1 MDVEDTILIG
11 SEPSL
16 LDEEIDRLETAQA
29 NRELD
34 RDEAI
39 EAR

>member
-1 MDVEDTILIG
+1 MGVEDTILTDG
-11 SEPSL
+11 EPSL

-29 NRELD
+29 NHELD